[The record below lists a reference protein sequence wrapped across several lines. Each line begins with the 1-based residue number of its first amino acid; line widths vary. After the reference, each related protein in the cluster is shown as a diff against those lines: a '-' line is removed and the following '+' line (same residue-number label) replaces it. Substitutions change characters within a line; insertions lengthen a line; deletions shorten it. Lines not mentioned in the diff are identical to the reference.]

1 MDTEQLLRMMVKQ
14 GGFKSQKA
22 FSDWAGVSESYITKW
37 KKQGYIP
44 QEILSRYKSEFGELF
59 ESSPSVADSGKS
71 DLINIPYY
79 KDVSAAA
86 GCGVINHCAETEIIK
101 MSKSFLTAVYGLVTF
116 TGLEALNVAG
126 ESMAPQLSDGDII
139 IVLKDAPIV
148 QGGIYVVVWHGEA
161 MVKRVQRNPKTGAVR
176 LISDNPICDSYT
188 VEDDDLENLRIVG
201 QVVAHM
207 VRTK

>member
-1 MDTEQLLRMMVKQ
+1 MSAREKLDEI
-14 GGFKSQKA
+14 KA
-22 FSDWAGVSESYITKW
+22 RWGLKTDVELAKKLEVGKITLDKW
-37 KKQGYIP
+37 LVRDKIP
-44 QEILSRYKSEFGELF
+44 DKIELKIRLM
-59 ESSPSVADSGKS
+59 SHQDNKDNSTQKS

-86 GCGVINHCAETEIIK
+86 GCGIMNHCAETEIIK
-101 MSKSFLTAVYGLVTF
+101 MSKSFLTAMYGVVTF

-139 IVLKDAPIV
+139 IVLKNAPIV